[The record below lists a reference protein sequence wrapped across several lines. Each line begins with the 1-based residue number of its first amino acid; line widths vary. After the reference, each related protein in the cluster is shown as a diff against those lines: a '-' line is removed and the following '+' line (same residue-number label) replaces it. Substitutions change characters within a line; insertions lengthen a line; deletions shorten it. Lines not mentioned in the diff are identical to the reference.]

1 VRFTVIATDGT
12 LTAHDRDLDL
22 RAEVGPE
29 GPAQVRLATS
39 VLATGWVNDD
49 GHAHPE
55 TYPRNITGSCIL
67 LALGAAGHP
76 YAGSVVIT
84 GWDPIR
90 EIRSLTDP
98 GLIERIH
105 RDVRVALGQV
115 DRPDGPPP
123 SRRTLAWESDVR
135 EYAEWVG
142 TAPAPTMQLLRV
154 DGLR

>member
-1 VRFTVIATDGT
+1 MKYTVIATDGT

-29 GPAQVRLATS
+29 GPARVRLATS
-39 VLATGWVNDD
+39 VLACAWVNDD
-49 GHAHPE
+49 GHAQD
-55 TYPRNITGSCIL
+55 YPRNVVGSCVL
-67 LALGAAGHP
+67 LALGAAGLP
-76 YAGSVVIT
+76 YAGPVVLT

-90 EIRSLTDP
+90 EIHSLTDP

-105 RDVRVALGQV
+105 RDVLVALGQAE
-115 DRPDGPPP
+115 RPDGPPP
-123 SRRTLAWESDVR
+123 NGRTLAWESDVR

-142 TAPAPTMQLLRV
+142 TAPAPTMQLVRV